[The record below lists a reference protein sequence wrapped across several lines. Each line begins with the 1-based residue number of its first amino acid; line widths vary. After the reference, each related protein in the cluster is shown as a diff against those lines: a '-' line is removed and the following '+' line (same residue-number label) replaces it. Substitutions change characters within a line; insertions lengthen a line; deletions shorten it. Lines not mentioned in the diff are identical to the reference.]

1 MFGIFKNNKPEIHK
15 MIKQAIQEEERWFN
29 GVLADVR
36 TKVSNNEEFDVFKYC
51 MDVERQKSKD
61 SFDQTDKYVDNASS
75 REMFQTLN
83 KICPDATYDVD
94 NDSTSGTVKGMQIF
108 LKRHKIFRHS
118 FVSVSA
124 SKYHLF
130 E

>member
-51 MDVERQKSKD
+51 MDVERQKNKD
-61 SFDQTDKYVDNASS
+61 SFDLTDKYVDNASS
-75 REMFQTLN
+75 SAHAGLIRTLRRLVLGH
-83 KICPDATYDVD
+83 PAV
-94 NDSTSGTVKGMQIF
+94 
-108 LKRHKIFRHS
+108 
-118 FVSVSA
+118 FVSDIRGQVIVIAKLVSIPLA
-124 SKYHLF
+124 K
-130 E
+130 